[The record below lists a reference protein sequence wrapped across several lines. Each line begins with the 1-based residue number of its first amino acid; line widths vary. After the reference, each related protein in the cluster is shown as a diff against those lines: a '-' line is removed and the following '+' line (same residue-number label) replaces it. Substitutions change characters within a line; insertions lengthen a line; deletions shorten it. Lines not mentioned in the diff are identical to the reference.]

1 MESRRLKL
9 HEILVEIL
17 GADHVYFQPPEN
29 VKLEYPAIVYSRKQI
44 SNRFADNL
52 VYKQNFTYQITVIDY
67 DPDSSITAKIS
78 TIINCLYQNSYIADG
93 LNHDVFNLI
102 V

>member
-67 DPDSSITAKIS
+67 DPDSAITDKIS
-78 TIINCLYQNSYIADG
+78 TIINCSYQNSYIADG

>member
-67 DPDSSITAKIS
+67 DPDSAITAKIS
-78 TIINCLYQNSYIADG
+78 KQLYCRWTKS
-93 LNHDVFNLI
+93 
-102 V
+102 